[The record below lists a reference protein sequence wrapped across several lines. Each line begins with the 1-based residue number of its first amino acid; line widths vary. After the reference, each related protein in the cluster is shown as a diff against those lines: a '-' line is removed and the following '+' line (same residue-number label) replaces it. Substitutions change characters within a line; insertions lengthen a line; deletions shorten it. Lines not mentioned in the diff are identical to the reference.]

1 MGEGQGAS
9 KQKGGVQRGWGSSMW
24 EHVVEGSRALRTQLG
39 RIAGAGHGDPELGV
53 WTLSSL
59 MATARVS
66 AQAGLAPLPGPLR
79 CRPPQFPVA
88 SLLFDWAVV
97 PQPCVQEAAGG
108 RPLGQAVGVSI
119 PCLSP
124 PLASQGSPKPGLRP
138 RPALSFRGA
147 ALHRLFPDVPTSRP
161 LRPRD
166 QIVRGS
172 VSFKLLILFSCMLL
186 MPRFKFFLSDN
197 DLIFLVVPHRAPL
210 ERESWIP
217 TGLSGIGS
225 TPPFRAALAE
235 ILILSCFPPVTGGSL
250 RTTPGIRRFFLD

>member
-1 MGEGQGAS
+1 
-9 KQKGGVQRGWGSSMW
+9 MW
-24 EHVVEGSRALRTQLG
+24 EHVVEGSRALRIQLG

-66 AQAGLAPLPGPLR
+66 AQAGLAPLPGHLR